1 MTAIAVRV
9 DKEID
14 CRGLLCPMPI
24 IRTSKAL
31 KEVGVGQVLK
41 IVATDAGFPADI
53 QAWAKQTGHRLLGLE
68 QEDDVYIAYVERS
81 K

>member
-1 MTAIAVRV
+1 MTTITTV
-9 DKEID
+9 DKELD

-24 IRTSKAL
+24 IRTSQAL
-31 KEVGVGQVLK
+31 KEIGVGQVLK

-53 QAWAKQTGHRLLGLE
+53 QAWAKQTGHRLLGVE
-68 QEDDVYIAYVERS
+68 QGENEYIAYVQRM

>member
-1 MTAIAVRV
+1 MSTVTTV
-9 DKEID
+9 HKELD
-14 CRGLLCPMPI
+14 CRDLLCPMPI

-31 KEVGVGQVLK
+31 KEIGVGQVLK

-53 QAWAKQTGHRLLGLE
+53 QAWAKQTGHRLLGVE
-68 QEDDVYIAYVERS
+68 QQGNEYVAYVERA

>member
-1 MTAIAVRV
+1 MSTVTTV
-9 DKEID
+9 HKELD

-31 KEVGVGQVLK
+31 KEIEVGQILK
-41 IVATDAGFPADI
+41 VVATDAGFPADI
-53 QAWAKQTGHRLLGLE
+53 QAWAKQTGHRLLGVE
-68 QEDDVYIAYVERS
+68 QSDGEYVAYIERT